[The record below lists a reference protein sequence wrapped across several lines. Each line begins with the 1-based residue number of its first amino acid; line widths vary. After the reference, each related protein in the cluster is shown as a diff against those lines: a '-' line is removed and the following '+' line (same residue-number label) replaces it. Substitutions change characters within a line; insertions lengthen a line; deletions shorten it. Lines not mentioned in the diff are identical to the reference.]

1 MAEAAGRRWSL
12 RGRMLG
18 VAAAACVLS
27 WLAGGAAIWIAVQR
41 EDSLLFDAR
50 LADLA
55 QTLLVFADHELREI
69 RMEGGK
75 TPLHVDTE
83 ASAQGRYRYQIWSTD
98 GRLMLSSLNA
108 PTDAPLMLPGQRG
121 WATRSIGGEAMRVF
135 SLEGPGGV
143 HQIQAAAPISKG
155 LVANNLFNGTLVVG
169 MALSALTLGALT
181 LLMLR
186 RTLKPLREAG
196 EQIAQRGPA
205 DLSAVALG
213 GLPDE
218 LAPVV
223 DATNQVMRRVEVALR
238 SEREFV
244 AAAAHE
250 LRTPLSGL
258 RAQAE
263 LAAHPR
269 TLDAQRHDALQAVLE
284 GVDHAAHLVNQLL
297 DLARSDVLAGDP
309 ATLAQTAERVDLAT
323 VFERT
328 LGDVAPQA
336 ALQGL
341 RLIPRFGVA
350 TLRGSDF
357 GIGLIMRNLVANAVA
372 HAPQGGEVLISSQQ
386 SADSDWVLLC
396 VEDSGEGIP
405 TAERESV
412 FERFHRVQGTQ
423 RPGCG
428 LGLSIV
434 KTLVDAHRA
443 RIVLGDST
451 LGGLRVEVAFP
462 A

>member
-1 MAEAAGRRWSL
+1 MPEKAARRWSL

-18 VAAAACVLS
+18 LAAAACVLS
-27 WLAGGAAIWIAVQR
+27 WLAGGAAIWVAVQR
-41 EDSLLFDAR
+41 EDSTLFDAR

-69 RMEGGK
+69 RLEGGK

-83 ASAQGRYRYQIWSTD
+83 ASAQGRYRYQIWSAD
-98 GRLMLSSLNA
+98 GQLMLSSLNA
-108 PTDAPLMLPGQRG
+108 PLDAPLMPSGQRG
-121 WATRSIGGEAMRVF
+121 WANRSIGGESFRVIA
-135 SLEGPGGV
+135 LDGPDGRY
-143 HQIQAAAPISKG
+143 QIQAAEPISERLEVDD
-155 LVANNLFNGTLVVG
+155 LVNGTLVSG
-169 MALSALTLGALT
+169 MALSALILGGLT

-196 EQIAQRGPA
+196 EQIARRGPA

-223 DATNQVMRRVEVALR
+223 AATNQVMRRVDIALR

-263 LAAHPR
+263 LATHPR
-269 TLDAQRHDALQAVLE
+269 MNDEQRQQALRDVLE
-284 GVDHAAHLVNQLL
+284 GVDHAAHLVSQLL
-297 DLARSDVLAGDP
+297 DLTRSDVLAGDP
-309 ATLAQTAERVDLAT
+309 AALAQSSERVDLAT
-323 VFERT
+323 VFEST
-328 LGDVAPQA
+328 LAEIAPMA
-336 ALQGL
+336 AQQRL
-341 RLIPRFGVA
+341 RLIPHFEVA
-350 TLRGSDF
+350 TLRGSAF
-357 GIGLIMRNLVANAVA
+357 GIGVILRNLLANAVA
-372 HAPQGGEVLISSQQ
+372 HTPEGGEVHVGSQ
-386 SADSDWVLLC
+386 AAGPVVLLR
-396 VEDSGEGIP
+396 VEDSGSGIP
-405 TAERESV
+405 AAERERV

-434 KTLVDAHRA
+434 KTLSEAHGA
-443 RIVLGDST
+443 TVTLGDSA
-451 LGGLRVEVAFP
+451 LGGLKVEIAFP
-462 A
+462 V

>member
-1 MAEAAGRRWSL
+1 MPEKPARRWSL

-18 VAAAACVLS
+18 LAAAACVLS
-27 WLAGGAAIWIAVQR
+27 WLAGGAAIWVAVQR
-41 EDSLLFDAR
+41 EDSTLFDAR

-69 RMEGGK
+69 RLEGGK

-83 ASAQGRYRYQIWSTD
+83 ASTQGRYRYQIWSAD
-98 GRLMLSSLNA
+98 GELMLSSLNA
-108 PTDAPLMLPGQRG
+108 PMDAPLMPPGQRG
-121 WATRSIGGEAMRVF
+121 WATRSFAGETFRVIAID
-135 SLEGPGGV
+135 GPGGLY
-143 HQIQAAAPISKG
+143 QIQAAEPVSERLEADDIVNS
-155 LVANNLFNGTLVVG
+155 TLVTG
-169 MALSALTLGALT
+169 MALSALALGALT

-205 DLSAVALG
+205 DLRAVALG

-223 DATNQVMRRVEVALR
+223 AATNQVMRRVDVALR

-269 TLDAQRHDALQAVLE
+269 MNDTQRQQALQAVLE
-284 GVDHAAHLVNQLL
+284 GVDHAAHLVSQLL

-309 ATLAQTAERVDLAT
+309 AALAQTRERVVLASA
-323 VFERT
+323 FERT
-328 LGDVAPQA
+328 LGEIAP
-336 ALQGL
+336 LTTLHGL
-341 RLIPRFGVA
+341 RLIPRFEVA
-350 TLRGSDF
+350 TLRGSAF
-357 GIGLIMRNLVANAVA
+357 GIGLILRNLVANAVA
-372 HAPQGGEVLISSQQ
+372 HAPDGGEVVVSSV
-386 SADSDWVLLC
+386 AAGPNVLLR
-396 VEDSGEGIP
+396 VEDSGGGIP
-405 TAERESV
+405 AAERELV
-412 FERFHRVQGTQ
+412 FERFHRVKGTQ

-434 KTLVDAHRA
+434 KTLSEAHGA
-443 RIVLGDST
+443 SVTLGESA
-451 LGGLRVEVAFP
+451 LGGLKVEIAFP

>member
-1 MAEAAGRRWSL
+1 MADRPARRWSL

-27 WLAGGAAIWIAVQR
+27 WLAGGAAIWVAVQH
-41 EDSLLFDAR
+41 EDRQLFDAR

-83 ASAQGRYRYQIWSTD
+83 ASVQGRYRYQIWSAD
-98 GRLMLSSLNA
+98 GQLMLSSLNA
-108 PTDAPLMLPGQRG
+108 PQDAPLMPPGQRG
-121 WATRSIGGEAMRVF
+121 WATRSIGGETFRIIAID
-135 SLEGPGGV
+135 GPGGL
-143 HQIQAAAPISKG
+143 HQIQAAEPISERLEFG
-155 LVANNLFNGTLVVG
+155 DLVNGALVAG
-169 MALSALTLGALT
+169 MALSALALGVLT

-186 RTLKPLREAG
+186 RTLKPLREAS

-205 DLSAVALG
+205 DLRAVALG

-223 DATNQVMRRVEVALR
+223 AATNQVMRRVDIALR

-269 TLDAQRHDALQAVLE
+269 MSDPQRQQALRGVLE
-284 GVDHAAHLVNQLL
+284 GVDHAAHLVSQLL
-297 DLARSDVLAGDP
+297 DLTRSDMLAGDP
-309 ATLAQTAERVDLAT
+309 AGLAHGSERVDLAT
-323 VFERT
+323 VFEST
-328 LGDVAPQA
+328 LAEIAPMA
-336 ALQGL
+336 AQHRL
-341 RLIPRFGVA
+341 RLIPQFEVA
-350 TLRGSDF
+350 TLRGSAF
-357 GIGLIMRNLVANAVA
+357 AIGLILRNLLANAVA
-372 HAPQGGEVLISSQQ
+372 HTPDGGEVHVRSL
-386 SADSDWVLLC
+386 AAGPVVLLR
-396 VEDSGEGIP
+396 VEDSGSGIP
-405 TAERESV
+405 PAERERV
-412 FERFHRVQGTQ
+412 FERFHRVPGTL

-434 KTLVDAHRA
+434 KTLSEAHGA
-443 RIVLGDST
+443 AVTLGDSA
-451 LGGLRVEVAFP
+451 LGGLKVEIAFP
-462 A
+462 IGS

>member
-1 MAEAAGRRWSL
+1 MSEAVGRRWSL

-18 VAAAACVLS
+18 VAAAACMLS
-27 WLAGGAAIWIAVQR
+27 WLAGGAAIWVAVQH
-41 EDSLLFDAR
+41 EDSVRFDAR

-69 RMEGGK
+69 RLEGGK
-75 TPLHVDTE
+75 TPLHVDTDG
-83 ASAQGRYRYQIWSTD
+83 AAQGRYRYQIWSAD
-98 GRLMLSSLNA
+98 GRMMLSSLNA
-108 PTDAPLMLPGQRG
+108 PLDAPLMPAGQRG
-121 WATRSIGGEAMRVF
+121 WATRSMGGEVFRVF
-135 SLEGPGGV
+135 ALDGPGGL
-143 HQIQAAAPISKG
+143 HQIQAAERVSER
-155 LVANNLFNGTLVVG
+155 LDFDNLFNGTLVFG
-169 MALSALTLGALT
+169 MALSALALGALT

-186 RTLKPLREAG
+186 STLRPLREAG
-196 EQIAQRGPA
+196 EQIAQRGPD
-205 DLSAVALG
+205 DLRAVALG

-223 DATNQVMRRVEVALR
+223 AATNQVMRRVEVALR

-269 TLDAQRHDALQAVLE
+269 THEAERQHALQAVLE

-309 ATLAQTAERVDLAT
+309 ATLAQTRARVDLAA

-336 ALQGL
+336 ALHGL

-357 GIGLIMRNLVANAVA
+357 GIGLIMRNLVDNAVA
-372 HAPQGGEVLISSQQ
+372 HAPPGGEVVVSSRR
-386 SADSDWVLLC
+386 AGDHVLLC
-396 VEDSGEGIP
+396 VEDSGVGIP
-405 TAERESV
+405 AAERESV
-412 FERFHRVQGTQ
+412 FERFHRLQGTQ

-428 LGLSIV
+428 LGLTIV
-434 KTLVDAHRA
+434 KTLADAHCA
-443 RIVLGDST
+443 GIVLGDSP
-451 LGGLRVEVAFP
+451 LGGLKVEISFP